1 MYPDSSNHG
10 GGLRN
15 YSKLKYFLGNS
26 FLRICPN
33 KSIELSKKMKQ
44 IFTLFKKDLLLEI
57 RQQYAFY
64 GVLLYVGATIF
75 VLYMAIESP
84 DNRTW
89 IGLFW
94 IIQLFISINAVAK
107 SFLQESRS
115 RMLYYH
121 SIVSPQNFVLAK
133 LLFNSLL
140 MLVMSLLSMVLF
152 SLFLTYPVQKTVA
165 FIGLVF
171 LGGWSLSLVFT
182 FLAAIA
188 AKAQQ
193 NAAIMAILGFPIII
207 PQLLLLMS
215 ASSTVFNLKVAVPLT
230 NVLMLF
236 ASDVLVILLSLILFP
251 FLWKD

>member
-1 MYPDSSNHG
+1 MTPA
-10 GGLRN
+10 
-15 YSKLKYFLGNS
+15 
-26 FLRICPN
+26 
-33 KSIELSKKMKQ
+33 KQ
-44 IFTLFKKDLLLEI
+44 IFALFKKDLLLEI

-84 DNRTW
+84 DTPTW

-107 SFLQESRS
+107 SFLQESRG
-115 RMLYYH
+115 RMLYYQ
-121 SIVSPQNFVLAK
+121 SIVSPQQFVLAK

-140 MLVMSLLSMVLF
+140 MLVMSLLSTALF
-152 SLFLTYPVQKTVA
+152 SLFLTYPVQKTAA
-165 FIGLVF
+165 FIGIVF
-171 LGGWSLSLVFT
+171 LGAWSLSLVFT

-207 PQLLLLMS
+207 PQLLLLMKV
-215 ASSTVFNLKVAVPLT
+215 SSTVFKADGAIPLA
-230 NVLMLF
+230 NVLILLG
-236 ASDVLVILLSLILFP
+236 SNGLVILLAVILFP

>member
-1 MYPDSSNHG
+1 MS
-10 GGLRN
+10 
-15 YSKLKYFLGNS
+15 
-26 FLRICPN
+26 
-33 KSIELSKKMKQ
+33 MKQ
-44 IFTLFKKDLLLEI
+44 IITLFKKDLLLEI

-64 GVLLYVGATIF
+64 GVLLYIGATIF

-89 IGLFW
+89 MGLFW

-121 SIVSPQNFVLAK
+121 SISSPQNFVLAK

-140 MLVMSLLSMVLF
+140 MLVMSLLSMVVF
-152 SLFLTYPVQKTVA
+152 SLFLSYPVQKTAA
-165 FIGLVF
+165 FIGIVL

-207 PQLLLLMS
+207 PQLL
-215 ASSTVFNLKVAVPLT
+215 
-230 NVLMLF
+230 VLMKVSSSVFSAGEPISVASVLILF
-236 ASDVLVILLSLILFP
+236 AFDIMVILLSIILFP